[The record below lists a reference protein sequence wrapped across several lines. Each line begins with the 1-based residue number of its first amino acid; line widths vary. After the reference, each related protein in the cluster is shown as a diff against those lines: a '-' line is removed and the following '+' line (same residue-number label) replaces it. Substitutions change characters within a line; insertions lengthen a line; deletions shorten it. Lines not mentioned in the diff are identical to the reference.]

1 MYSSGLNAP
10 EYDYGSVYVR
20 EKGELRFVNHTGNV
34 PQYSR
39 PKSLYK
45 LFDKDFSVRL
55 CIDSFPPAKCRKRND
70 HFVFTY
76 NREGSLRY
84 TAKSLLDI
92 SLLFIADNIEHV
104 DSLIGFPEQMADKL
118 FTAAEAKQKF
128 VEPSTS
134 ARGLQVF
141 SEAYGELVLKS
152 LCLRDRSLLL
162 SERVDEIRIFH
173 CLETLDLH
181 GCRLGDS
188 HDFFSHLTSEAC
200 SRLVKLFLGANCLSD
215 KGLQRLTAPIRVMK
229 RGLENLQHLDLSS
242 NPLTEK
248 GLGYLTCFQKL
259 RELNISDTNAKV
271 DTLLKSFFRNKM
283 SMVFSASP
291 LQTFTHSECKTEG
304 WAEEVINQW
313 ETKAAELPKKNP
325 KPGTNALQF
334 YGREKFVRESLR
346 SACNDSQRED
356 KTSIIHFHKLDR
368 HTPSQHTTDTHTH
381 LNTPSGKKRKFSTE
395 QEEHMNTHSAAKRSA
410 SVRPLSAEDLDLLN
424 SY

>member
-20 EKGELRFVNHTGNV
+20 EKGELRFINPTGNV
-34 PQYSR
+34 PQYAR
-39 PKSLYK
+39 PKSSYK

-55 CIDSFPPAKCRKRND
+55 CIDSFPPTKCRKRND

-152 LCLRDRSLLL
+152 LCLRD
-162 SERVDEIRIFH
+162 
-173 CLETLDLH
+173 
-181 GCRLGDS
+181 
-188 HDFFSHLTSEAC
+188 
-200 SRLVKLFLGANCLSD
+200 RLVKLFLGANCLSD

-325 KPGTNALQF
+325 KPRTNTLQF

-346 SACNDSQRED
+346 SACDDSQRED

-368 HTPSQHTTDTHTH
+368 HVSSQHGTDTHTR

-395 QEEHMNTHSAAKRSA
+395 QEEHTNTHSAAKRSA